1 MFWKI
6 FILVCV
12 SSLRLSESLTFHIEG
27 NKTSFTFPLGVTSQI
42 KFYVRNEDDFRV
54 YVQHKAAEKD
64 NYNTMCIVY
73 QTASKV
79 CSTNNNICRCPEDT
93 NNAFS
98 LNKIFLQ
105 SDAGLWMFRP
115 WQHNNISKTV
125 NVSISE
131 QKSTTWTLQSNIQT
145 TSELATTKA
154 NSPMTSQ
161 PSLTTTT
168 RVTSEVASS
177 TLTTVSETTLVGI
190 NHPSDLKQNRKKT
203 ELTSSDIASM
213 AAVFVFTLV
222 IIITLALD
230 IFLWLNP
237 EVDLLQ
243 RCR

>member
-1 MFWKI
+1 M
-6 FILVCV
+6 
-12 SSLRLSESLTFHIEG
+12 T
-27 NKTSFTFPLGVTSQI
+27 
-42 KFYVRNEDDFRV
+42 
-54 YVQHKAAEKD
+54 
-64 NYNTMCIVY
+64 
-73 QTASKV
+73 
-79 CSTNNNICRCPEDT
+79 
-93 NNAFS
+93 
-98 LNKIFLQ
+98 
-105 SDAGLWMFRP
+105 
-115 WQHNNISKTV
+115 
-125 NVSISE
+125 E

-145 TSELATTKA
+145 TPELATTEA

-177 TLTTVSETTLVGI
+177 TLTTVSETTVVGR
-190 NHPSDLKQNRKKT
+190 NHPLDSKQNRKKT